1 MWSREAAFFVHK
13 TRRSALCAQNFFAR
27 RSATRESTR
36 TGGELSA
43 NAERISENPTEHL
56 AANYNYYSAL
66 WRTSDCGSVVVLL
79 LGVWGG
85 LNEGWRPPGNK
96 NNYN

>member
-13 TRRSALCAQNFFAR
+13 TRRSALCAQIFFAR

-56 AANYNYYSAL
+56 AANYN
-66 WRTSDCGSVVVLL
+66 
-79 LGVWGG
+79 
-85 LNEGWRPPGNK
+85 
-96 NNYN
+96 